1 MGGQGCL
8 KGSDKNSFCDHK
20 DQTLH
25 VCTFLSCPFAKN
37 ARQVLLTP
45 VNHGK
50 RASCVM
56 DTQSLMMSEYIN
68 KGRENCVGATSP
80 WMGHEFLQGENALMV
95 PTKVSLPLSTAHV

>member
-1 MGGQGCL
+1 MSLCISCRWIVFSMGGQGCL

-25 VCTFLSCPFAKN
+25 VCTFLSCPLAKN

-50 RASCVM
+50 RASCMM
-56 DTQSLMMSEYIN
+56 DTQSLTVSEYIN
-68 KGRENCVGATSP
+68 KGR
-80 WMGHEFLQGENALMV
+80 EFLQGENALMV
-95 PTKVSLPLSTAHV
+95 PMKVSLPLSTAHV